1 MKKLYLTISEII
13 NENAP
18 FFILYT
24 LFLAIGASWL
34 LIYDKG
40 QCVLMI
46 NEYHN
51 VVYDQIFIFFTEAG
65 DGKYFAIVLVI
76 AGVLSLR
83 YLFFGLTA
91 FLTSGLIVQALK
103 ALIDTPRPK
112 SFFDGAV
119 ELSLVP
125 GIDVHSWNSMPSG
138 HTASGFVIFLF
149 FALIIKDKRWSA
161 LMFAFALLVGISR
174 IYLTQHFFVDVYFGS
189 VIGVIAA
196 LLMYSLFFKNSYLQ
210 NSKFL
215 NYSIFDKYFLKE

>member
-1 MKKLYLTISEII
+1 MKKIYLSITEII

-46 NEYHN
+46 NGIHN

-65 DGKYFAIVLVI
+65 DGKYFAIVIVI

-91 FLTSGLIVQALK
+91 FLTSGIMVQLLK
-103 ALIDTPRPK
+103 ALIDSPRPK

-138 HTASGFVIFLF
+138 HAASGFVIFLF
-149 FALIIKDKRWSA
+149 FALLIKDKRWSA
-161 LMFAFALLVGISR
+161 LMFVFALLVGISR
-174 IYLTQHFFVDVYFGS
+174 IYLVQHFFVDVYFGS
-189 VIGVIAA
+189 VIGVISA
-196 LLMYSLFFKNSYLQ
+196 LFMYSLFFKHPRLKD
-210 NSKFL
+210 SKFL
-215 NYSIFDKYFLKE
+215 NYSVFDNYFLKE